1 MTMAGTRILLADD
14 HTIVRQGLRALLA
27 EEDDLRVVG
36 EAGDGRSALEAA
48 ERLRPDVVVMD
59 IAMPDLNGIEATRRL
74 TSLPCSPRVV
84 MLSMYTDL
92 EHVLHSLLAGASG
105 YVRKQDAD
113 AELVAAVRSGRPD
126 DPFLS
131 PSIDRDL
138 LNEHMRRARATA
150 HDRDDYQLLTPR
162 EREVLQLVAEGRL
175 NKQAAAGLGIAVRT
189 VEVHRA
195 SIMRKLGLQDQA
207 ALVRYAVRKGI
218 VSGNT

>member
-1 MTMAGTRILLADD
+1 MAKLRILLADD
-14 HTIVRQGLRALLA
+14 HTIVRQGLRALLEA
-27 EEDDLRVVG
+27 EDEFRVVG
-36 EAGDGRSALEAA
+36 EASDGRSALEVA
-48 ERLRPDVVVMD
+48 ERLRPDVVVVD
-59 IAMPDLNGIEATRRL
+59 IAMPGLNGIEAARRL
-74 TSLPCSPRVV
+74 TSLPFSPRVV

-92 EHVLHSLLAGASG
+92 EHVLHSLQAGASG

-113 AELVAAVRSGRPD
+113 AELVAAVRAGRPD

-131 PSIDRDL
+131 PSIDRELVD
-138 LNEHMRRARATA
+138 EHMRRAQATA
-150 HDRDDYQLLTPR
+150 SDRDDYQLLTPR

-175 NKQAAAGLGIAVRT
+175 NKQVAAALGIAVRT

-218 VSGNT
+218 VSENT